1 MNASVDFFYN
11 NYANFGGQVLS
22 AIRAETFGQDIGQN
36 SWLTVDE
43 YDRFIER
50 LDITAGS
57 HVLEVASGSGG
68 PALYLAR
75 KTGCEI
81 TGVDINPYG
90 ISAAGNKVTSSGDA
104 LRVRFRMA
112 DASTLP
118 FPTTSSSAAVHRF
131 DELFEAAREP
141 EGMAARFETGCP
153 RGVYRSGAI
162 TGLVTSRAGTAP
174 QSQAVRFHVAGA
186 TRN

>member
-11 NYANFGGQVLS
+11 NYANFSGQVLS

-43 YDRFIER
+43 YDRFIEW
-50 LDITAGS
+50 LDITSGS

-75 KTGCEI
+75 KAGCEI

-90 ISAAGNKVTSSGDA
+90 ISAAGNRVTSCGDA
-104 LRVRFRMA
+104 PRVRFRMA
-112 DASTLP
+112 DANSTLP
-118 FPTTSSSAAVHRF
+118 FPTTGS
-131 DELFEAAREP
+131 
-141 EGMAARFETGCP
+141 
-153 RGVYRSGAI
+153 
-162 TGLVTSRAGTAP
+162 
-174 QSQAVRFHVAGA
+174 
-186 TRN
+186 TRCCASTR